1 MEENLPYPAPHS
13 FVIPISVGQWVFF
26 KVFFYIK
33 TNKNAGSSTVE
44 AAFSLTDVVYDL

>member
-13 FVIPISVGQWVFF
+13 FVIPISVGQW
-26 KVFFYIK
+26 VFFYIK